1 MKRVVPQLHLFCAA
15 LRQCVQVPPEH
26 FASGVFFSR
35 ELVRNVSFICSGGV
49 RVVAAQ
55 KTRGKTS
62 NSAADAVCSHRDQGN
77 AQLVHPS
84 QTVQNIVSFFRVFRP
99 LHSEEAVWPCLCGPV
114 SGLCVEIVKILI
126 KLITV
131 GTNSNYV
138 GEFSN
143 LIGAFMFILPIWLI
157 SKKTERSKKGMAT
170 ALAVSGVLR
179 VAWAC
184 FCNACITLPMY
195 AATMGISIDEL
206 TARFTPA
213 MPQVQNLATF
223 IILATIPFN
232 VLKITLNYS
241 LATILFFRVATAVPM
256 LRRAEA

>member
-1 MKRVVPQLHLFCAA
+1 MKTNWSVKNLVTTAMLAAVAGVLMSLEFSIPLMPVFYKIDFSDVPAVLALF
-15 LRQCVQVPPEH
+15 
-26 FASGVFFSR
+26 SM
-35 ELVRNVSFICSGGV
+35 
-49 RVVAAQ
+49 
-55 KTRGKTS
+55 
-62 NSAADAVCSHRDQGN
+62 
-77 AQLVHPS
+77 
-84 QTVQNIVSFFRVFRP
+84 
-99 LHSEEAVWPCLCGPV
+99 GPV

>member
-1 MKRVVPQLHLFCAA
+1 MKTNWSVKKLVTTAMLAAVAGVLMSLEFSIPLMPVFYKIDFSDVPAVLALF
-15 LRQCVQVPPEH
+15 
-26 FASGVFFSR
+26 SM
-35 ELVRNVSFICSGGV
+35 
-49 RVVAAQ
+49 
-55 KTRGKTS
+55 
-62 NSAADAVCSHRDQGN
+62 
-77 AQLVHPS
+77 
-84 QTVQNIVSFFRVFRP
+84 
-99 LHSEEAVWPCLCGPV
+99 GPV